1 MKRTLFAVLPAV
13 FAMGCSGEPSTT
25 DDPALGEASQNL
37 EIVQIPDDVYLP
49 LDPCRTAEPDKL
61 FFVLQNSAPL
71 TAESGSGAYG
81 YKTTACKRWVVDYKV
96 ATYSPEWIMTGE
108 AWDLPSS
115 SVANGTWPSN
125 AQDCGRVATYLT
137 FYRKKAN
144 ETAFTQIGSGKI
156 TGSWSA
162 SSSTCYRITSGMTY
176 VIAPHSTSGWDT
188 WRVAVGTKLRTT
200 WQEVRAT
207 GEQYIEPPA

>member
-1 MKRTLFAVLPAV
+1 MKRVLFAVLPAV
-13 FAMGCSGEPSTT
+13 FAMGCSGDPSYGA
-25 DDPALGEASQNL
+25 DSALGETSQNA
-37 EIVQIPDDVYLP
+37 EIVQVPDDVYLP

-61 FFVLQNSAPL
+61 YYVLQNSAPMN
-71 TAESGSGAYG
+71 AESGSGGYG
-81 YKTTACKRWVVDYKV
+81 YRTTACKRWVVDYKV
-96 ATYSPEWIMTGE
+96 ATYSPEWIISGE

-125 AQDCGRVATYLT
+125 AQDCARVATYLT
-137 FYRKKAN
+137 FYRKKAS

-156 TGSWSA
+156 TGQWSA
-162 SSSTCYRITSGMTY
+162 SSSTCYRVPTGMTSA
-176 VIAPHSTSGWDT
+176 IAPHSVSGWDT

-207 GEQYIEPPA
+207 GQQYFAPPS